1 MPQRHRP
8 PYDAEFR
15 QRIIDQVRN
24 GRSPAE
30 LAREFEPSAQTIT
43 NWVKQADLDSGA
55 RSDGL
60 SSTERD
66 ELRALRKQVRRLKEE
81 REILKKA
88 AAWFAAESDSTHK
101 RRSSS

>member
-15 QRIIDQVRN
+15 QHMIDLVRS

-43 NWVKQADLDSGA
+43 NWVTQADLDSGA

-60 SSTERD
+60 TSAERD
-66 ELRALRKQVRRLKEE
+66 ELRELRKRVRRLEEE

-88 AAWFAAESDSTHK
+88 AAWFAAESDSSRR